1 MWLFMH
7 VFWMLYSATV
17 SNELV
22 CNPWLYFSSEITSM
36 SGWSMFR
43 RWCLS
48 IRHFCTCQH
57 SSLLEALSQASSH
70 FNVDVQK
77 LLFICFVLILVRIG
91 LVGLCKTEKKREA
104 GLLPANIKMFML
116 CLAQSK
122 PLTNI
127 TMHFIICISICHEK
141 WKIWSADRI
150 CNLKF
155 SKITFHQLIDT
166 ASQNNEII

>member
-22 CNPWLYFSSEITSM
+22 CNPWLHFSSEITSM

-57 SSLLEALSQASSH
+57 SSLLKALSQASSH

-91 LVGLCKTEKKREA
+91 LVGLVGGFQATFLKLGCSKLVTVVLRIHCQQSETCSSTPQPRSPGEI
-104 GLLPANIKMFML
+104 GHCLPGTQAPKLQMDMD
-116 CLAQSK
+116 K
-122 PLTNI
+122 PGIRVL
-127 TMHFIICISICHEK
+127 
-141 WKIWSADRI
+141 R
-150 CNLKF
+150 
-155 SKITFHQLIDT
+155 
-166 ASQNNEII
+166 

>member
-7 VFWMLYSATV
+7 VFWMLNSATV

-22 CNPWLYFSSEITSM
+22 CNPWLHFSSEITSM

-91 LVGLCKTEKKREA
+91 LVGLCKTEK
-104 GLLPANIKMFML
+104 
-116 CLAQSK
+116 
-122 PLTNI
+122 
-127 TMHFIICISICHEK
+127 EK
-141 WKIWSADRI
+141 SW
-150 CNLKF
+150 F
-155 SKITFHQLIDT
+155 T
-166 ASQNNEII
+166 ASKHKNVHSVLSLEQASDQYSNALHYMYFHLSWKLKNLICR